1 MSQTPEEIAAELVK
15 DRLFDEKHWHVIGEE
30 RDWVNQDAMIFDI
43 AAAIREAEERGAAR
57 ALDELSEAYSA
68 KVADVIRDLQGL
80 ATRLC
85 LGAPTPTL
93 P

>member
-15 DRLFDEKHWHVIGEE
+15 DRLFDE

-43 AAAIREAEERGAAR
+43 ADAIRQAEKRGAAR

-68 KVADVIRDLQGL
+68 KVDDVIRDLQGL
-80 ATRLC
+80 ASRLC

>member
-1 MSQTPEEIAAELVK
+1 MRRGGQEMSQTPEEIAAELVK
-15 DRLFDEKHWHVIGEE
+15 DRLFDE

-43 AAAIREAEERGAAR
+43 ADAIRQAEKRGAAR

-68 KVADVIRDLQGL
+68 KVDDVIRDLQGL
-80 ATRLC
+80 ASRLC